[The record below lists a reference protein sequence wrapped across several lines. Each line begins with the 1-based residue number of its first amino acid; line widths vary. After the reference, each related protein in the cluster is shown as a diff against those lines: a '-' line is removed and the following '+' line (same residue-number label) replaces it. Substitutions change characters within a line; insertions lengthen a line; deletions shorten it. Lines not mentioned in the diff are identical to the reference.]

1 MGHVTGMCVVEWAGQ
16 TLDGCTYEEAQRIV
30 NSVEPGVDEIEISVK
45 KCR

>member
-1 MGHVTGMCVVEWAGQ
+1 MAEWGGQ

-30 NSVEPGVDEIEISVK
+30 SSIEDGVDKIEISVK

>member
-1 MGHVTGMCVVEWAGQ
+1 MVEWGGQ

-30 NSVEPGVDEIEISVK
+30 DSIEAGVDEIEISFK